1 MNTKDSDQ
9 VPVASISIENW
20 ISLGV
25 LSVIWGSAFV
35 LVETALQGVTPLW
48 LAAWRITIAAA
59 ITNFFWL
66 FHSRKLFLS
75 DVRSWGLLIVF
86 SLFSGALPFQLL
98 AWGQQHVNSAYA
110 GVAMSSV
117 GLIILP
123 LAHILL
129 PDQKITTTRL
139 TGFLLGFTGVV
150 ILFGTDSIFLGNHS
164 EHQASGRLACFSAAF
179 CYATSSIL
187 LRMLPPIDRIGV
199 AAASLSIGA
208 IVVVICALKFEGL
221 PSGMDPPTLTAVT
234 TLAII
239 PTAIGNILR
248 IRVIRSAGPVFLSL
262 VSYLVPLWA
271 VIFGIIVMGETPES
285 NLYPALLLILSGI
298 GITQSRSI
306 RALFVQNNEN

>member
-1 MNTKDSDQ
+1 M
-9 VPVASISIENW
+9 
-20 ISLGV
+20 
-25 LSVIWGSAFV
+25 
-35 LVETALQGVTPLW
+35 W

-66 FHSRKLFLS
+66 FHSRKLFLG

-129 PDQKITTTRL
+129 PDQKITATRL
-139 TGFLLGFTGVV
+139 AGFLLGFTGVV

-187 LRMLPPIDRIGV
+187 LKMLPPIDRIGV